1 LIITFLSDFGLE
13 DEWIAVCKG
22 VIKGIAPAAEV
33 IDISHQIESF
43 NLKKGAL
50 VLATALPYMPQ
61 GIHLAVVDPGV
72 GTKRKGLIIQV
83 ERGDYLVGP
92 DNGLLIPAA
101 GRLGGIQKAF
111 HITEKKYMLK
121 PVSLTF
127 QARDIFAPVAAYL
140 ARGLKPQ
147 EFGPE
152 IQKKDL
158 TLSPWNEP
166 EVFTQKIVGEVIDI
180 DKFGTV
186 RSNISPDHLKRVNIS
201 LGDSVKLILKNS
213 ELSLPFLETFGRVKP
228 GKPLFLTDSSGYLC
242 VAVNQGS
249 AEEEFDIGVGDRLT
263 ILK

>member
-1 LIITFLSDFGLE
+1 L
-13 DEWIAVCKG
+13 
-22 VIKGIAPAAEV
+22 
-33 IDISHQIESF
+33 
-43 NLKKGAL
+43 
-50 VLATALPYMPQ
+50 
-61 GIHLAVVDPGV
+61 
-72 GTKRKGLIIQV
+72 
-83 ERGDYLVGP
+83 
-92 DNGLLIPAA
+92 
-101 GRLGGIQKAF
+101 
-111 HITEKKYMLK
+111 LK

-140 ARGLKPQ
+140 ARGLEPQ
-147 EFGPE
+147 KFGPE
-152 IQKKDL
+152 IAEKDL

-186 RSNISPDHLKRVNIS
+186 RSNIGPDHLKRVNIS

-213 ELSLPFLETFGRVKP
+213 ELSLLFLETFGRVKP
-228 GKPLFLTDSSGYLC
+228 GEPLFLRDSSGYLC